1 MNNSILYISYDGLT
15 DQLGQS
21 QILPYIIGLS
31 EVGYIFTIISA
42 EKSEIYDRERKIIS
56 KICKENNI
64 DWRPIRYTK
73 KPPIL
78 STIKDIKKIQKLAF
92 KIHKQKQ
99 FYAVHCRSY
108 IPAIIGLKMQ
118 QKYGVK
124 FIFDMRGFWA
134 DERID
139 GKIWDLNK
147 HHYRLDYK
155 YFKKKETQFCDNADA
170 IVSLTHIGKKIMQD
184 EWKVKKPISVI
195 PCAVDTNLFKPDNKE
210 NLQSQIQK
218 SELTLGYLGSIGT
231 WYMLDE
237 MLDFF
242 KILLDKYPKAK
253 FKFITREEPAII
265 LNKAIAR
272 NINIDRFDISS
283 AQRDEVVNELLKIDV
298 GIFFIK
304 PTFSKQASSP
314 VKQGE
319 FMAMGIPVIT
329 NTGVGDTDNIINKYD
344 SGMLIKKFTYEEY
357 RRVINL
363 IPEKIKENKVSIL
376 KGADEYFSLKN
387 GVNTYLQL
395 YKGL

>member
-1 MNNSILYISYDGLT
+1 MHKNILYISYDGLT

-21 QILPYIIGLS
+21 QILPYIIGLT
-31 EVGYIFTIISA
+31 EVGYNFTIISA
-42 EKSEIYDRERKIIS
+42 EKPEIYDKEKKNIS

-64 DWRPIRYTK
+64 DWKPVKYTK
-73 KPPIL
+73 KPPVL
-78 STIKDIKKIQKLAF
+78 STIKDIKKIRKLAY
-92 KIHKQKQ
+92 KLHKQKQ

-139 GKIWDLNK
+139 GKIWDLSK
-147 HHYRLDYK
+147 HHYRLIYK
-155 YFKKKETQFCDNADA
+155 YFKKKEKEFLQNADA
-170 IVSLTHIGKKIMQD
+170 IVSLTHIGKKIMQE
-184 EWKVKKPISVI
+184 EWKVKKPIYVI

-210 NLQSQIQK
+210 NLQSQNQK

-242 KILLDKYPKAK
+242 KVLLEKYPKAK
-253 FKFITREEPAII
+253 FKFITKEEPAII

-272 NINIDRFDISS
+272 NININSFDISS
-283 AQRDEVVNELLKIDV
+283 AQRNEVANELSKIDV

-304 PTFSKQASSP
+304 STFSKQASSP

-319 FMAMGIPVIT
+319 FMAMGIPVIA
-329 NTGVGDTDNIINKYD
+329 NSGVGDTDNIINKYD
-344 SGMLIKKFTYEEY
+344 SGMLIKEFTYEEY
-357 RRVINL
+357 RRVVDL

-387 GVNTYLQL
+387 GVNTYSQL
-395 YKGL
+395 YKKL